1 MRRITVTAVLV
12 LLGLTVSLTHAQD
25 VEPMLVVGTDAGEVL
40 LGTPERDSMY
50 GRAGDDAV
58 LGNAGDD
65 ELDGGPGADR
75 LSGGPGRDAAS
86 YEGPSVDVA
95 LDNAPNDG
103 VPGEG
108 DNVLLDTEDVYG
120 TEGPDRIIGNQLDN
134 TLDGNGGDD
143 QIVGGSGS
151 DGLFGGE
158 GDDRIFSRDGS
169 PDRVECGPGFDTAN
183 VDVRDSVIECEV
195 VGRVATTENFAVSV
209 LLGSGSRRAS
219 RFKLGNILT
228 GSRVTF
234 ACVSR
239 CRPRLRSTRVLYR
252 RPAVRSAGGQRLV
265 RITVRRSRLVAG
277 ATFEIGVKARK
288 AKPRCRRFKLAAR
301 GGLIADLIA
310 SRKQCTSIARRG

>member
-1 MRRITVTAVLV
+1 VTAVLV
-12 LLGLTVSLTHAQD
+12 LLGLMVSLTHAQE
-25 VEPMLVVGTDAGEVL
+25 VEPVLVVGTDAGEVL
-40 LGTPERDSMY
+40 AGTPAQDSMY
-50 GRAGDDAV
+50 GRAGDDV
-58 LGNAGDD
+58 LLGNDGDD
-65 ELDGGPGADR
+65 ELDGGPGADK

-86 YEGPSVDVA
+86 YEGASVDVA
-95 LDNAPNDG
+95 LDNVANDG
-103 VPGEG
+103 VPGEA

-120 TEGPDRIIGNQLDN
+120 TEGPDRLIGNLLEN

-143 QIVGGSGS
+143 DIVGGSGA

-158 GDDRIFSRDGS
+158 GNDDIYSRDGS
-169 PDRVECGPGFDTAN
+169 PDRVECGPGFDTVN
-183 VDVRDSVIECEV
+183 IDVLDSHVDCEV
-195 VGRVATTENFAVSV
+195 VGRVATTENFVVSV
-209 LLGSGSRRAS
+209 LGRSIRRATHF
-219 RFKLGNILT
+219 RLGNIQS

-239 CRPRLRSTRVLYR
+239 CRPRTPSTRIVYR
-252 RPAVRSAGGQRLV
+252 RTKVRSVGGTRRV

-301 GGLIADLIA
+301 GGLVTDLIA

>member
-1 MRRITVTAVLV
+1 VRRITVTALLV

-25 VEPMLVVGTDAGEVL
+25 VEPVLVVGTDAGEVL
-40 LGTPERDSMY
+40 QGTPARDSMY
-50 GRAGDDAV
+50 GRAGDDLL
-58 LGNAGDD
+58 LGNDGDD
-65 ELDGGPGADR
+65 ELDGGPGSDK

-86 YEGPSVDVA
+86 YEGPSVEVA
-95 LDNAPNDG
+95 LDNIANDG
-103 VPGEG
+103 VPGEA
-108 DNVLLDTEDVYG
+108 DNILPDTEDVYG
-120 TEGPDRIIGNQLDN
+120 TEGPDKIVGNHLEN

-143 QIVGGSGS
+143 QIVGGSGA

-169 PDRVECGPGFDTAN
+169 PDRVECGPGFDTVQ
-183 VDVRDSVIECEV
+183 VDVRDSVVECEV
-195 VGRVATTENFAVSV
+195 IGRVATTENFAVSV
-209 LLGSGSRRAS
+209 LLRGSSRRAS

-252 RPAVRSAGGQRLV
+252 RPSVTSTGGQRVV
-265 RITVRRSRLVAG
+265 RITVGRSRLVAG

-288 AKPRCRRFKLAAR
+288 ARPRCRRFKLAAR
-301 GGLIADLIA
+301 GGLIADLIT
-310 SRKQCTSIARRG
+310 SKKQCTSIARGG